1 MTSGDVLTYIK
12 MVQFDIKSSI
22 RGVDIHKSLKIQAR
36 QDFLVDF
43 ILFTEANHSPSIKG
57 GCLPTPPPSVLVV
70 KASFLTKEDN
80 MDIVILK
87 KSSQQIKSSE

>member
-43 ILFTEANHSPSIKG
+43 ILFTEANH
-57 GCLPTPPPSVLVV
+57 
-70 KASFLTKEDN
+70 
-80 MDIVILK
+80 
-87 KSSQQIKSSE
+87 